1 MGMADVP
8 VRDDDVTSLRE
19 VTMHRLFAHQT
30 LRRCAAALVL
40 PAALVAALAAAPP
53 GAAAP
58 SADPLAGVVGSVA
71 GLAGIVL
78 PATYGPE
85 TAIVV
90 LGYGLLPDGTMRPE
104 LGNRLHAAL
113 IQALMSPASP
123 VIVTGGN
130 PRNGVTEAQ
139 VMADWLNVRGVAR
152 QRLHAETEA
161 GSTVQNAE
169 FSARMMAALGVSEAV
184 LITSADHMRRALD
197 NFVAAGIPVVA
208 TMTPDVAPLWAEP
221 YGSEK

>member
-1 MGMADVP
+1 MS
-8 VRDDDVTSLRE
+8 DDDSTSLRE
-19 VTMHRLFAHQT
+19 VTMDWLFTHQT

-40 PAALVAALAAAPP
+40 PAALIGAVATAPPAIAAP
-53 GAAAP
+53 A
-58 SADPLAGVVGSVA
+58 ADPLVGAVGSVA
-71 GLAGIVL
+71 GLAGIEL

-113 IQALMSPASP
+113 IQAYMSPASP

-139 VMADWLNVRGVAR
+139 VMADWLTIHGVAR
-152 QRLHAETEA
+152 QRLHPETEA
-161 GSTVQNAE
+161 GSTVQNAA
-169 FSARMMAALGVSEAV
+169 FSARMMEALGVTKAV

-197 NFVAAGIPVVA
+197 NFLAAGIPVVA
-208 TMTPDVAPLWAEP
+208 TMTPDVAPLWAQP
-221 YGSEK
+221 YGPEE

>member
-1 MGMADVP
+1 MDW
-8 VRDDDVTSLRE
+8 
-19 VTMHRLFAHQT
+19 LFTHQT
-30 LRRCAAALVL
+30 LRRRAAALVL
-40 PAALVAALAAAPP
+40 PAALIGAVVVTAAP
-53 GAAAP
+53 GVAAP
-58 SADPLAGVVGSVA
+58 SADPHPLVGVVGSVA
-71 GLAGIVL
+71 GLAGIEM

-113 IQALMSPASP
+113 IQAYMSPASP

-139 VMADWLNVRGVAR
+139 VMADWLNIRGVAR

-161 GSTVQNAE
+161 GTTVQNAA
-169 FSARMMAALGVSEAV
+169 FSARIMEALGVTKAV

-208 TMTPDVAPLWAEP
+208 TMTPDVAPLWAQP
-221 YGSEK
+221 YGAPR

>member
-1 MGMADVP
+1 MNW
-8 VRDDDVTSLRE
+8 
-19 VTMHRLFAHQT
+19 LFTHQA

-40 PAALVAALAAAPP
+40 PAALVGVVVTAPP
-53 GAAAP
+53 GVAAP
-58 SADPLAGVVGSVA
+58 SADPLIGAVGSVA
-71 GLAGIVL
+71 GLAGIEL
-78 PATYGPE
+78 PATYGPQ

-113 IQALMSPASP
+113 IQAYMSPASP

-139 VMADWLNVRGVAR
+139 VMADWLNIRGVAR

-169 FSARMMAALGVSEAV
+169 FSARMMQALGVTEAV

-197 NFVAAGIPVVA
+197 NFMAAGIPVVA
-208 TMTPDVAPLWAEP
+208 TMTPDVAPLWAKP

>member
-1 MGMADVP
+1 MDW
-8 VRDDDVTSLRE
+8 
-19 VTMHRLFAHQT
+19 LFT
-30 LRRCAAALVL
+30 RLVL
-40 PAALVAALAAAPP
+40 PAALIGAVVAT
-53 GAAAP
+53 AAP
-58 SADPLAGVVGSVA
+58 SVAAPDPLIGVADSI
-71 GLAGIVL
+71 AGIAGIEL

-90 LGYGLLPDGTMRPE
+90 LGYGLLPDGTMRAE

-113 IQALMSPASP
+113 IQAYMSPESP

-130 PRNGVTEAQ
+130 PRNGITEAQ
-139 VMADWLNVRGVAR
+139 VMADWLNIRGVAR
-152 QRLHAETEA
+152 HRLHAETEA

-169 FSARMMAALGVSEAV
+169 FSARMMEALGVTKAV

-208 TMTPDVAPLWAEP
+208 TMTPDVAPLWAQP
-221 YGSEK
+221 FGTEK

>member
-1 MGMADVP
+1 MPEVS
-8 VRDDDVTSLRE
+8 VSDDDPTSLRE
-19 VTMHRLFAHQT
+19 VTMDWFCTHRT
-30 LRRCAAALVL
+30 LCRGAAALVL
-40 PAALVAALAAAPP
+40 PAALIATIVVTAPS

-58 SADPLAGVVGSVA
+58 DPLIGVVDSI
-71 GLAGIVL
+71 AGIAGIEL

-90 LGYGLLPDGTMRPE
+90 LGYGLLPDGTMRAE

-113 IQALMSPASP
+113 IQAYMSPESP

-139 VMADWLNVRGVAR
+139 VMADWLNVRGIAGH
-152 QRLHAETEA
+152 RLHAETEA

-169 FSARMMAALGVSEAV
+169 FSARMMEALGVHKAV

-197 NFVAAGIPVVA
+197 NFLAAGIPVVA
-208 TMTPDVAPLWAEP
+208 TMTPDVAPLWAQP
-221 YGSEK
+221 YGTER

>member
-1 MGMADVP
+1 
-8 VRDDDVTSLRE
+8 
-19 VTMHRLFAHQT
+19 MHRLFAHQT